1 MKLSTVDGTFW
12 SPKGRLLPV
21 DIKLSTFDGT
31 FWSPKGRLLP
41 VDIKLSTFDGTA
53 RFWSPEVVA
62 GNPSFWSPA
71 VVALSM
77 ALSTP
82 VTTAFC
88 NCFPIAEFAA
98 FLKFSFVTFS
108 AIVLPTPESIT
119 FFAIPEFTTFFS

>member
-31 FWSPKGRLLP
+31 FWSP
-41 VDIKLSTFDGTA
+41 
-53 RFWSPEVVA
+53 EVVA

-71 VVALSM
+71 VAAFSI

-108 AIVLPTPESIT
+108 AIVLPTVELMT
-119 FFAIPEFTTFFS
+119 FFAMPDFTTFLAKLELVALFNADLITF